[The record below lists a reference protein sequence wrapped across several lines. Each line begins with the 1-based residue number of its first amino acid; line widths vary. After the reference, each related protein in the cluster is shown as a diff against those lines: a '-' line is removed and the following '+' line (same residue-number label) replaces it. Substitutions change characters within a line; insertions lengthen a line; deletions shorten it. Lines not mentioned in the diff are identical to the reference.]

1 MQSLFLFAGAA
12 MLIVSCNNKGAGSDP
27 KAVLVEFMKRLSEK
41 DIDGA
46 AKLATKDS
54 KAALDMMKKAI
65 DMGEKMKG
73 EVKEEEDPTAD
84 FKDVEIGEAKING
97 ETALVPFKSKKEKE
111 SIDFP
116 LKKEDGAWKVD
127 FSMATLMK
135 MGKDKAGAE
144 SGIGMDGMTEDG
156 KDVNVSAEDLQNG
169 MQAVDSIMKDPKTQE
184 AMKALEKLKQ

>member
-12 MLIVSCNNKGAGSDP
+12 LLFVSCNNKGAGSDP

-54 KAALDMMKKAI
+54 KATLDIMKKAI
-65 DMGEKMKG
+65 DKMKDDA
-73 EVKEEEDPTAD
+73 KAEEEDPTAD

-135 MGKDKAGAE
+135 MGKDKAGQDGGVDGMNE
-144 SGIGMDGMTEDG
+144 SGE
-156 KDVNVSAEDLQNG
+156 DVNVSAEDIQKS
-169 MQAVDSIMKDPKTQE
+169 MQSVDSLMKDPKTQE
-184 AMKALEKLKQ
+184 AMKALEKLKQE